1 MVGSSAN
8 GVLHATVG
16 GLVWVRRKNGSWW
29 PGQIVCSEELSDT
42 DMVTPRSGTPIKLL
56 GRDDISVD
64 WFDLETTKA
73 VKAFRCGEYDTC
85 IKKASLSAASN
96 SLKFTK
102 YPRRENAI
110 VCALEIEK
118 SMLKDFPD
126 TVTQQ
131 NCEKDPAFES
141 EHSSEGTC
149 SEETFCVYGEIS
161 HSTQELSQSG
171 ISYEETNGSTHIKGL
186 QYRGRK
192 RKTPN
197 DSEDDGY
204 EGIKRMKGLNDLG
217 MVSEKKDPIDPI
229 IALPNPSSENSL
241 YVNNLCGINGV
252 STGSLSNGSSMSMLK
267 KKRSQV
273 VHLHELLKREYPRR
287 PVTKVLEN
295 TTMVPVHII
304 CDEFANPFERSDAVS
319 DGYECEEN
327 SSMKSVELSNWLLSE
342 DDSSEILIDVPFVD
356 GDASGFSPSC
366 RSSRGQSGSNIQ
378 VQASSF
384 GHEALDEPRLTYF
397 SSGYINTNVEKS
409 ASKWQSKGKRNS
421 RHLSNGEKPLSK
433 WKADVHDQLD
443 PYSFDPENSSRLPPS
458 SMASSQRSFPYNQ
471 SRFSANSNF
480 ELADVSPISIPAES
494 LLYEVE
500 VTVEASRSQAQ
511 HVPYI
516 SLMSKLNGK
525 PITGHPL
532 AVEVLEDGYC
542 DLEPPDYPPGG
553 SCDFDYEDTEI
564 KVTVKPKSHKKKKN
578 KLRSRFNCRKSS
590 KSKKRRGS
598 GSSSKKTRK
607 LSSLTGAHKSK
618 PMSQTSNGPPTLA
631 CIPLKVVFSRINE
644 ALNGSRSTHLAAN
657 T

>member
-1 MVGSSAN
+1 LEMVGSSAN

-29 PGQIVCSEELSDT
+29 PGQIVCSEDLSET
-42 DMVTPRSGTPIKLL
+42 DMSTPRSGTPIKLL

-85 IKKASLSAASN
+85 IEKASLSAASN

-118 SMLKDFPD
+118 SFTLKDFPD
-126 TVTQQ
+126 TDTRQ
-131 NCEKDPAFES
+131 NGEKDPAFES
-141 EHSSEGTC
+141 EHL
-149 SEETFCVYGEIS
+149 SEETLSVCEEIS
-161 HSTQELSQSG
+161 HLTQELSQSG

-217 MVSEKKDPIDPI
+217 MASEKKDPILD
-229 IALPNPSSENSL
+229 LPNPSSENSL
-241 YVNNLCGINGV
+241 YVNNLCGANGI
-252 STGSLSNGSSMSMLK
+252 SMGSLSNGCSMSMLK

-304 CDEFANPFERSDAVS
+304 CDEFSNPFERSDAVS
-319 DGYECEEN
+319 YSYECEEN

-356 GDASGFSPSC
+356 GDASGFSPTC
-366 RSSRGQSGSNIQ
+366 GSSRGHSGPNIQ
-378 VQASSF
+378 VQSSSF
-384 GHEALDEPRLTYF
+384 GDEALDEPRLAYF
-397 SSGYINTNVEKS
+397 SAGYINPKVEKS

-433 WKADVHDQLD
+433 WNADVHDQLD
-443 PYSFDPENSSRLPPS
+443 PYLIDHENSSRLPPS
-458 SMASSQRSFPYNQ
+458 SMASSQRSFSYNQ

-480 ELADVSPISIPAES
+480 ELADVSPRSSPTES

-564 KVTVKPKSHKKKKN
+564 KVTVKPKSHKKKKT
-578 KLRSRFNCRKSS
+578 KFRSRFNCRKSS
-590 KSKKRRGS
+590 KSKKRHGS

-618 PMSQTSNGPPTLA
+618 PMSQTSNSPPTLA

-644 ALNGSRSTHLAAN
+644 ALNGSRSTHYAGN